1 MMKVMLING
10 PNLNM
15 LGVRPPEIYGYDTLA
30 DVENMVIEEGKQL
43 GIDVECFQ
51 SNSEGAIIDCI
62 QSCYKRV
69 DAIIL
74 NAGAYTHYS
83 YAIRD
88 AIETVMLPVA
98 EVHISDIHKR
108 EEFRHTSVIEPVCAF
123 QICGHGIKGY
133 IEALNKL
140 KDEYIKL

>member
-1 MMKVMLING
+1 MYGKIMLING

-15 LGVRPPEIYGYDTLA
+15 LGVRPPEIYGTDTLA
-30 DVENMVIEEGKQL
+30 GIEKMVKDEGKAL
-43 GIDVECFQ
+43 DFEVECFQ
-51 SNSEGAIIDCI
+51 SNSEGALIDCI
-62 QSCYKRV
+62 HSCYKRV

-83 YAIRD
+83 YALRD

-108 EEFRHTSVIEPVCAF
+108 EEFRHISVIEPVCAF
-123 QICGHGIKGY
+123 QICGHGKQGY
-133 IEALNKL
+133 IEALRKL
-140 KDEYIKL
+140 IDEYIK

>member
-1 MMKVMLING
+1 MLING

-15 LGVRPPEIYGYDTLA
+15 LGVRPPEIYGSDTLA
-30 DVENMVIEEGKQL
+30 DIEKMVKDEGASLGFEVET
-43 GIDVECFQ
+43 FQ

-62 QSCYKRV
+62 HSCYKKV
-69 DAIIL
+69 DAIII

-108 EEFRHTSVIEPVCAF
+108 EDFRHTSVIEPVCVL
-123 QICGHGIKGY
+123 QICGRGKQGY
-133 IEALNKL
+133 IDALHKL
-140 KDEYIKL
+140 IDVHIK

>member
-1 MMKVMLING
+1 MKVMLING

-15 LGVRPPEIYGYDTLA
+15 LGVRPPEVYGHHTLA
-30 DVENMVIEEGKQL
+30 DVEKMVIDEGKRL
-43 GIDVECFQ
+43 GVDVECFQ
-51 SNSEGAIIDCI
+51 SNCEGEIIDCI
-62 QSCYKRV
+62 QSCYKKMN
-69 DAIIL
+69 AIIL

-140 KDEYIKL
+140 KNEYIK

>member
-1 MMKVMLING
+1 MYGKIMLING

-15 LGVRPPEIYGYDTLA
+15 LGVRPPEIYGSDTLA
-30 DVENMVIEEGKQL
+30 DIEKMVKDEGASLGFEVET
-43 GIDVECFQ
+43 FQ

-62 QSCYKRV
+62 HSCYKKV
-69 DAIIL
+69 DAIII

-108 EEFRHTSVIEPVCAF
+108 EDFRHTSVIEPVCVL
-123 QICGHGIKGY
+123 QICGRGKQGY
-133 IEALNKL
+133 IDALHKL
-140 KDEYIKL
+140 IDVHIK

>member
-1 MMKVMLING
+1 MYAKIMLING

-15 LGVRPPEIYGYDTLA
+15 LGVRPPEIYGTDTLS
-30 DVENMVIEEGKQL
+30 DIENMVAEEAQKL
-43 GIDVECFQ
+43 GFELECFQ
-51 SNSEGAIIDCI
+51 SNSEGALIDCI
-62 QSCYKRV
+62 HSCYNCV

-83 YAIRD
+83 YALRD

-98 EVHISDIHKR
+98 EVHLSDIHKR

-123 QICGHGIKGY
+123 QICGHGKQGY
-133 IEALNKL
+133 IEALHKL
-140 KDEYIKL
+140 TKEYIK

>member
-1 MMKVMLING
+1 MYGKIMLING

-15 LGVRPPEIYGYDTLA
+15 LGVRPPEIYGTDTLA
-30 DVENMVIEEGKQL
+30 DIEKMVIDEGKTL
-43 GIDVECFQ
+43 GFEVECFQ
-51 SNSEGAIIDCI
+51 SNSEGALIDCI
-62 QSCYKRV
+62 HSCFKRV

-98 EVHISDIHKR
+98 EVHLSDIHKR
-108 EEFRHTSVIEPVCAF
+108 EEFRHTSVIEDVCAF
-123 QICGHGIKGY
+123 QICGHGKAGY
-133 IEALNKL
+133 IEALHKL
-140 KDEYIKL
+140 KDEFIK

>member
-1 MMKVMLING
+1 MKVMLING

-15 LGVRPPEIYGYDTLA
+15 LGVRPPEIYGHDTLA
-30 DVENMVIEEGKQL
+30 DVEKMVVDEGKRL
-43 GIDVECFQ
+43 GVDVSCFQ

-62 QSCYKRV
+62 QSCYKKM

-108 EEFRHTSVIEPVCAF
+108 EEFRHISVIEPVCAF

-133 IEALNKL
+133 TEALNKL
-140 KDEYIKL
+140 KDEYFK

>member
-1 MMKVMLING
+1 MYGKIMLING

-15 LGVRPPEIYGYDTLA
+15 LGVRPPEIYGSDTLA
-30 DVENMVIEEGKQL
+30 DIEKMVKDEGANLGFEVET
-43 GIDVECFQ
+43 FQ
-51 SNSEGAIIDCI
+51 SNFEGAIIDCI
-62 QSCYKRV
+62 HSCYKKV
-69 DAIIL
+69 DAIII

-108 EEFRHTSVIEPVCAF
+108 EEFRHTSVIEPVCVL
-123 QICGHGIKGY
+123 QICGRGKQGY
-133 IEALNKL
+133 IDALHKL
-140 KDEYIKL
+140 IDVHIK